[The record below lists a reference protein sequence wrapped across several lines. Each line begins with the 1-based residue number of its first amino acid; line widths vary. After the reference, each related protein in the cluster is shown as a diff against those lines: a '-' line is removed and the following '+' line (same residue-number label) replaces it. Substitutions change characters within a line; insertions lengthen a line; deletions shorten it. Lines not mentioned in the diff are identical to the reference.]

1 MSIRPQ
7 VFHLQQA
14 SIECE
19 YMSGTGGWEAQ
30 RAILDRLRQPAPSL
44 RILFM
49 TPEKIARSDTLMRA
63 LHELRGR
70 GLLDRIIVDEAH
82 CVSNWGHVRYGPHVE
97 FALSRPYRRIITRH
111 AHQST
116 PSDALHVDAQP
127 ESSHDSVMS
136 SVVLSPCL

>member
-1 MSIRPQ
+1 M
-7 VFHLQQA
+7 FHLQQA

-19 YMSGTGGWEAQ
+19 YMSGSGGWEAQ
-30 RAILDRLRQPAPSL
+30 RAILDRLRQSAPSL

-82 CVSNWGHVRYGPHVE
+82 CVSNWGHVCYSLAIAESALWHPHKQ
-97 FALSRPYRRIITRH
+97 ITTYH
-111 AHQST
+111 AHQF
-116 PSDALHVDAQP
+116 ALGRRRARRCTAKPHR
-127 ESSHDSVMS
+127 DSFMS
-136 SVVLSPCL
+136 SMVLWPWL

>member
-1 MSIRPQ
+1 M
-7 VFHLQQA
+7 FHLQQA

-19 YMSGTGGWEAQ
+19 YMSGSGGWEAQ
-30 RAILDRLRQPAPSL
+30 RAILDRLRQSAPSL

-82 CVSNWGHVRYGPHVE
+82 CVSNWGHVRYSLGSKGKSFRKGCQLKPDFFFE
-97 FALSRPYRRIITRH
+97 KTRFASFALSPQCNRFT
-111 AHQST
+111 T
-116 PSDALHVDAQP
+116 
-127 ESSHDSVMS
+127 
-136 SVVLSPCL
+136 

>member
-1 MSIRPQ
+1 MSQ

-19 YMSGTGGWEAQ
+19 YMSGGGGWDAH

-82 CVSNWGHVRYGPHVE
+82 CVSNWGHVRCACAPAGPCIHHRNPHE
-97 FALSRPYRRIITRH
+97 IRKRTIT
-111 AHQST
+111 S
-116 PSDALHVDAQP
+116 
-127 ESSHDSVMS
+127 
-136 SVVLSPCL
+136 